1 MNFQEK
7 EALRVQSAEKL
18 GKASGVILAEY
29 RGLSAGEIA
38 QLRVELRKVDAQ
50 AEVIKNRIVRKA
62 VEKDKPEYGSLSELL
77 KGPLCTIFA
86 YGDAAAACKTVLD
99 FEKDH
104 PSFKVAGGVVDSSAV
119 GPAELKALADLPS
132 KDVLLGQIVGSLVAP
147 HRGLMGVMNGVSRQ
161 LVQVINAIKDTK
173 SE

>member
-1 MNFQEK
+1 M
-7 EALRVQSAEKL
+7 
-18 GKASGVILAEY
+18 
-29 RGLSAGEIA
+29 
-38 QLRVELRKVDAQ
+38 
-50 AEVIKNRIVRKA
+50 
-62 VEKDKPEYGSLSELL
+62 
-77 KGPLCTIFA
+77 
-86 YGDAAAACKTVLD
+86 D